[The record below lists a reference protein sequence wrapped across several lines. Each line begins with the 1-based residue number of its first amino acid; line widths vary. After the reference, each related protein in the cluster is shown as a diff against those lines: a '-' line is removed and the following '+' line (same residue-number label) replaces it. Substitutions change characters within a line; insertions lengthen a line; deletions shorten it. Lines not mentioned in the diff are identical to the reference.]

1 MLQYLRPVGG
11 FRRGIVLAAFA
22 VALAATLPAA
32 ASADIGFVGKW
43 GGPGSGDGQF
53 TGAKS
58 LTIDSAGDVYVVD
71 GSFSSPAY
79 NRVQKFTS
87 GGAFITK
94 FGSKGSEADGF
105 YGWGVV
111 AATPS
116 NVYVVDEFNKRIQQY
131 TSTVPP
137 ATYTFNATLSGPGT
151 GDGQLIG
158 PRGAAVDSSG
168 NLYIADTGNDR
179 IQKFTSSGAFLAKW
193 GTDGSADGQMNQ
205 PYDVAVAPDGSVY
218 VADTS
223 NHRIQ
228 KFTSSGT
235 FLAKW
240 GGVGSGG
247 PGVGDGQ
254 LVQPEGVATDS
265 VGNVYVA
272 DSGNDRIQKFSASGA
287 FIAKFGSTGAGDGQ
301 LNRPSDI
308 AVDASGTIYVLDGG
322 NSRVQMF
329 GEGGAP
335 ISTSPQ
341 PGPPSPPGPGKVPK
355 KKSGLWRFI
364 PPGPGC
370 ETKNGQECYVEIV
383 IPEPGEVTATTPGD
397 GAGASTVAMRGR
409 KSQSG
414 PGILPVRRR
423 VTKAKTIRLRLG
435 LNRSAK
441 KIVRRKGKVAVRVR
455 VTFTPKGGKALST
468 TRTLT
473 FKKKPKKQRA
483 G

>member
-1 MLQYLRPVGG
+1 MLKTVRGL
-11 FRRGIVLAAFA
+11 RRGIVLAAFA
-22 VALAATLPAA
+22 VALVATLPTPAF
-32 ASADIGFVGKW
+32 ADIGFVGKW

-53 TGAKS
+53 TGARS

-71 GSFSSPAY
+71 GSFPAY
-79 NRVQKFTS
+79 NRVQKFTP

-94 FGSKGSEADGF
+94 FGSKGSEPEGF
-105 YGWGVV
+105 YGWGV
-111 AATPS
+111 ATATPS
-116 NVYVVDEFNKRIQQY
+116 NVFVIDEFNKRIQQY

-137 ATYTFNATLSGPGT
+137 TAYVYQATYGSAGS
-151 GDGQLIG
+151 GDGQLVS

-168 NLYIADTGNDR
+168 NLYVADSGNDR
-179 IQKFTSSGAFLAKW
+179 IQVFSASGIFIAKW
-193 GTDGSADGQMNQ
+193 GSDGSGDGQMSQ

-228 KFTSSGT
+228 KFTSSGA
-235 FLAKW
+235 FLTKW
-240 GGVGSGG
+240 GGPGS
-247 PGVGDGQ
+247 GDGQ

-265 VGNVYVA
+265 AGNVYVA
-272 DSGNDRIQKFSASGA
+272 DSGNDRIQKFSSSGA

-322 NSRVQMF
+322 NSRVQKF
-329 GEGGAP
+329 AEGGAP

-341 PGPPSPPGPGKVPK
+341 GSTASLPGPGKVPR

-370 ETKNGQECYVEIV
+370 ETKTGQECFVEIV
-383 IPEPGEVTATTPGD
+383 IPEPGEVTTPAGD
-397 GAGASTVAMRGR
+397 RAGASMVAMRGP
-409 KSQSG
+409 KSQPK
-414 PGILPVRRR
+414 PGIQPVKRR
-423 VTKAKTIRLRLG
+423 VIKAKTIRLQLE
-435 LNRSAK
+435 LNGSAK
-441 KIVRRKGKVAVRVR
+441 KIVLRKGKIAVGVR
-455 VTFTPKGGKALST
+455 LTFTPKAGKALST
-468 TRTLT
+468 TRTFT
-473 FKKKPKKQRA
+473 FKKKPQKQRA